1 MYPVERT
8 HIPNHGQRET
18 NNPSSRTIHTI
29 FALAEAGITS
39 YGIVNREFVVCLM
52 AVGVLTFHI
61 GFIYA
66 DCVQKR
72 YNN

>member
-1 MYPVERT
+1 MNVDRAYR
-8 HIPNHGQRET
+8 PNHAQRET
-18 NNPSSRTIHTI
+18 SNPSSALIHTI
-29 FALAEAGITS
+29 FTVAETS
-39 YGIVNREFVVCLM
+39 IVGYGIANREFVVCLM